1 MDEIIQSILDENDLV
16 VKQIPEGSF
25 SLMRAISNCLYFTS
39 INYKQIQEQCIR
51 FLKQMIDQKKL
62 PEKLNQFKNSITLYN
77 DFILDP
83 NKFDY
88 HKVNLE
94 LVSLLFQTKIQVY
107 YISEENQLLSFII
120 NNRYKRKIEMIYT
133 NNHYDPIFSRKFIQL
148 ITISQSIVQ
157 KIIDQSLEANGK
169 AQDKFVN
176 YEYEYWLLDRI
187 MQLNEISS
195 ITQINQCDTNGTQ
208 QHTRFKRS
216 LSDNYNV
223 NYPTS
228 QEIYQDESQ
237 TPKQSGIIEE
247 NEDSPNQNDSNTQTF
262 DKDNQF
268 QKINNECQKK
278 KQQVYP
284 DNEYL
289 EQNKF
294 ESNLKREKA
303 DSLITPKLDIS
314 SVQTFDKRPI
324 ISPIYFVKSTPPGIS
339 PKPNINTNVQKFEW
353 KNQDDSN
360 EDSIIEERSNGNEM
374 SAQSSLNTSSQGPS
388 SKRGS
393 GKFNAANITSNS
405 PTKLK
410 SEKDAPLSQF
420 AQKKPKIVEVGSE
433 KVTGSLKF
441 FDEKKNFGF
450 FVLDS
455 DGSDIF
461 VYYDDLEQAGV
472 TKKMLKE
479 SVEKKTKLQFKF
491 NCMSYVGKY
500 QNSKKAID
508 IELIGSFQVEEPDAS
523 KLENDDDV
531 DEQKKQ
537 SYLVEGLSNQSST
550 ENQQI
555 SSEQKKKQISERFA
569 GFSSIIAASQNRKS

>member
-16 VKQIPEGSF
+16 VKQIPEGPF

-51 FLKQMIDQKKL
+51 FLQQMIDQKKL

-107 YISEENQLLSFII
+107 YINEENQLLSFII

-157 KIIDQSLEANGK
+157 KIIDQSLEVNGK
-169 AQDKFVN
+169 AQDKFIN
-176 YEYEYWLLDRI
+176 YEYENWLLDRI
-187 MQLNEISS
+187 MQLNEMNSM
-195 ITQINQCDTNGTQ
+195 TQINQCDSNGTQ
-208 QHTRFKRS
+208 QYTRFKRS

-223 NYPTS
+223 NYGT
-228 QEIYQDESQ
+228 QQDIYQEENQ
-237 TPKQSGIIEE
+237 IPKQSGIIEE
-247 NEDSPNQNDSNTQTF
+247 SDESSNQNDNNIQAGH
-262 DKDNQF
+262 NQF
-268 QKINNECQKK
+268 QKTNNEHQKK
-278 KQQVYP
+278 KQQGYQE
-284 DNEYL
+284 NEYF

-294 ESNLKREKA
+294 ESNLYREKA

-314 SVQTFDKRPI
+314 QVQTLDKRPI
-324 ISPIYFVKSTPPGIS
+324 ISPIYFVKSNPPGIS
-339 PKPNINTNVQKFEW
+339 PKPNLNTNVQKFEW

-393 GKFNAANITSNS
+393 GKFNAANITGNS

-420 AQKKPKIVEVGSE
+420 AQKKPKIVEMGQE

-461 VYYDDLEQAGV
+461 VYYDDLEQAGI

-479 SVEKKTKLQFKF
+479 SVEKKTKLYFKF

-500 QNSKKAID
+500 QNSKKAVD
-508 IELIGSFQVEEPDAS
+508 IELIGSFQTEESEAAKQETDDN
-523 KLENDDDV
+523 LE
-531 DEQKKQ
+531 EQTKQ
-537 SYLVEGLSNQSST
+537 SNLLEGLVNQSST

-555 SSEQKKKQISERFA
+555 TSEQKKKQLSERFA
-569 GFSSIIAASQNRKS
+569 GFSSIIAASQNTKS

>member
-16 VKQIPEGSF
+16 VKQIPEGPF

-51 FLKQMIDQKKL
+51 FLQQMIDQKKL

-107 YISEENQLLSFII
+107 YINEENQLLSFII

-157 KIIDQSLEANGK
+157 KIIDQSLEVNGK

-176 YEYEYWLLDRI
+176 YEYENWLLDRI
-187 MQLNEISS
+187 MQLNEINS
-195 ITQINQCDTNGTQ
+195 ITQINQCDTNGSQ
-208 QHTRFKRS
+208 QYTRFKRS

-223 NYPTS
+223 NYATS
-228 QEIYQDESQ
+228 QEVYQEENRPKQPGIVEENDESPSQ
-237 TPKQSGIIEE
+237 
-247 NEDSPNQNDSNTQTF
+247 NQSNTQTY
-262 DKDNQF
+262 DKDSQF
-268 QKINNECQKK
+268 QKINNENLKK
-278 KQQVYP
+278 KQQTYSE
-284 DNEYL
+284 NEYL

-294 ESNLKREKA
+294 ESNIYREKA
-303 DSLITPKLDIS
+303 DSLNTPKLDIS
-314 SVQTFDKRPI
+314 QVQTFDKRPI

-339 PKPNINTNVQKFEW
+339 PKPNINANVQKFEW

-420 AQKKPKIVEVGSE
+420 AQKKPKVVEVGQE

-461 VYYDDLEQAGV
+461 VYFDDLEQAGV

-479 SVEKKTKLQFKF
+479 SVEKKTKLYFKF

-508 IELIGSFQVEEPDAS
+508 IELLGSSQAEESEAPKQEIGF
-523 KLENDDDV
+523 
-531 DEQKKQ
+531 DEQTKQ
-537 SYLVEGLSNQSST
+537 SQLLEGLDNQPSA

-555 SSEQKKKQISERFA
+555 SSEQKKQQLSERFA